1 MREVAIVGVGL
12 HPWGKFPDK
21 TFVDM
26 GVEAVVRALED
37 ANMQWRDI
45 QSVVSGI
52 WIWGG
57 NNGFNAGQ
65 SLAAVMGETGI
76 PITNVFNMCA
86 TATSVLRTAYHVVA
100 SGEQD
105 ICLAVGLDKSPAG
118 FLTAVGRPEPTD
130 TDYLRWKMLG
140 LTNPGY
146 WAIECRKR
154 MMKFGTTECHLAKA
168 KVACSKHGALNPS
181 ALYRKVYTEDEVLKS
196 PMVCDPLR
204 LYMICA
210 TRDGAAAVILC
221 SADKAKKFSV
231 KPIKVAGVGLGSSLY
246 GDPTIRLGL
255 LSTITEGETPC
266 LSESAM
272 SARMAFE
279 KAGIGPEDVDFV
291 ELPDN
296 SSWHYLQYLETIGF
310 CKEGEAERLLDEGET
325 MIGGRLPVC
334 PSGGASS
341 FGEAVAA
348 EGLLQVCELVCQL
361 RGQAGAR
368 QVEGA
373 KVGMA
378 QTYGM
383 LGNSAAAILK
393 V

>member
-1 MREVAIVGVGL
+1 MREVAIIGVGM

-26 GVEAVVRALED
+26 GVEAVSKALDD
-37 ANMQWRDI
+37 ANIQWTDI
-45 QSVVSGI
+45 QSMVSGL
-52 WIWGG
+52 WAWGG
-57 NNGFNAGQ
+57 GNGYVSGQ

-86 TATSVLRTAYHVVA
+86 TATSVLRSAYHVVA
-100 SGEQD
+100 SGERD
-105 ICLAVGLDKSPAG
+105 ICLAVGLDKSPKG
-118 FLTAVGRPEPTD
+118 FFTSLGRPDTTD
-130 TDYLRWKMLG
+130 TDFLRWKMLG

-154 MMKFGTTECHLAKA
+154 MEKYGTTERHLAKA
-168 KVACSKHGALNPS
+168 KVACSKHAALNPD
-181 ALYRKVYTEDEVLKS
+181 ALYRKIFTEEEILAS

-210 TRDGAAAVILC
+210 TRDGAAAAVLC
-221 SADKAKKFSV
+221 SADKVRKYTS
-231 KPIKVAGVGLGSSLY
+231 KPVNIAGVGLGSSVY
-246 GDPTIRLGL
+246 GDPTIRLGW
-255 LSTITEGETPC
+255 LSTVSEGGAPL

-272 SARMAFE
+272 SAKMAFE
-279 KAGIGPEDVDFV
+279 QAGIGPEDIDFV

-310 CKEGEAERLLDEGET
+310 CKPGEAERMLEDGET
-325 MIGGRLPVC
+325 LLGAKLPVC

-341 FGEAVAA
+341 SGEAVTAQ
-348 EGLLQVCELVCQL
+348 GLAQICELVWQL
-361 RGQAGAR
+361 RGQAGER
-368 QVEGA
+368 QVKGA

-393 V
+393 I

>member
-1 MREVAIVGVGL
+1 MREVAVIGVGM
-12 HPWGKFPDK
+12 HPWGKFPEK
-21 TFVDM
+21 TFVDL
-26 GVEAVVRALED
+26 GVSATQEALKDATMEWKDIPAVVAGER
-37 ANMQWRDI
+37 
-45 QSVVSGI
+45 V
-52 WIWGG
+52 WGG
-57 NNGFNAGQ
+57 ASGFIAGQ
-65 SLAAVMGETGI
+65 AIAAVMGETGI
-76 PITNVFNMCA
+76 PITNVWNMCA

-105 ICLAVGLDKSPAG
+105 VCLALGLDVSPKG
-118 FLTAVGRPEPTD
+118 YFPIIGGEDPKD
-130 TDYLRWKMLG
+130 TDFLRWKMLG
-140 LTNPGY
+140 LPNPGY
-146 WAIECRKR
+146 WAIECRRR
-154 MMKFGTTECHLAKA
+154 MEKYGTTAHHLAKA
-168 KVACSKHGALNPS
+168 KVACSKHAALNPN
-181 ALYRKVYTEDEVLKS
+181 ALYRKVYTEEEVLNS

-221 SADKAKKFSV
+221 TARKAKQFTSKPV
-231 KPIKVAGVGLGSSLY
+231 KIAGVGLGSSLY
-246 GDPTIRLGL
+246 GDQTMRLGL
-255 LSTITEGETPC
+255 LSTAAEGEAPL

-272 SARMAFE
+272 SAKMAFE
-279 KAGIGPEDVDFV
+279 KAGIEPEDVDFV

-310 CKEGEAERLLDEGET
+310 CKPGEADRMLDKGET
-325 MIGGRLPVC
+325 LIGGKLPVC

-341 FGEAVAA
+341 SGEAVAA
-348 EGLLQVCELVCQL
+348 QGLAQVHELVVQL
-361 RGQAGAR
+361 RGQAGDR
-368 QVEGA
+368 QVKGA